1 MIAKPP
7 NIEIASA
14 LKTIKPSLP
23 AMITLWIL
31 SIIGYQHQ
39 VVAQHVP
46 VHFSLPLKQLVVT
59 SPYGYR
65 IHPISGKRAFH
76 HGTDFSASADTVYAV
91 IDGLVESTGYH
102 HALGRFVRLNHGQ
115 ITTVYGHLSAI
126 GVQQGQLVKSGQA
139 LAITGSTGKSTGEH
153 LHFTVKYDGRTV
165 NPMILLLLLQR
176 LSQLNLIPE

>member
-1 MIAKPP
+1 MACLIVARENKY
-7 NIEIASA
+7 AGK
-14 LKTIKPSLP
+14 LT
-23 AMITLWIL
+23 MITLCFL

-39 VVAQHVP
+39 VAAQQMS

-91 IDGLVESTGYH
+91 FDGLVENTGYH
-102 HALGRFVRLNHGQ
+102 HELGRFVELKHGQ

-126 GVQQGQLVKSGQA
+126 GVKEGQLVKSGQA

-153 LHFTVKYDGRTV
+153 LHFTVKNEGQTV
-165 NPMILLLLLQR
+165 NPMRLLLLLQR
-176 LSQLNLIPE
+176 SSKPNSMRK